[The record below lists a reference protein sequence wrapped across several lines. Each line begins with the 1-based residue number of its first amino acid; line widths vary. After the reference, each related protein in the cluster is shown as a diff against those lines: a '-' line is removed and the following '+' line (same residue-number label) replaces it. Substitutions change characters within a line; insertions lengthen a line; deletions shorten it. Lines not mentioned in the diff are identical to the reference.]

1 MFDTHAHVQDAAFD
15 EDRDAVLARAAA
27 AGVERILT
35 IGTDLADSRRAAA
48 TAARYG
54 LDYAIGIHPHEAKDA
69 PADIGAAFDALVG
82 GAERPPH
89 AVGEM
94 GLDYFYDHSPRD
106 AQRRVLVA
114 QLRYARERGWPA
126 VFHQRDAFDDFVAIL
141 RDEAAAPLR
150 GVVHCFTGNAE
161 QARLLVGEFGLR
173 LGIGG
178 VLTFKTAGGLREAVL
193 AVGLE
198 HVVLETDCPYLA
210 PVPHRGSRNEP
221 AFVAATAARLAALF
235 EVTADAVVT
244 RTNST
249 ARSLFGERSG
259 CGPARPETSLD

>member
-15 EDRDAVLARAAA
+15 DDRESVLARAAA

-35 IGTDLADSRRAAA
+35 IGTDVADSRRAAA

-69 PADIGAAFDALVG
+69 PEDIGAAFDALIA
-82 GAERPPH
+82 GADRPPH
-89 AVGEM
+89 AIGEM

-114 QLRYARERGWPA
+114 QLRYAREHGLPA
-126 VFHQRDAFDDFVAIL
+126 IFHQRDAFDDFVAVL
-141 RDEAAAPLR
+141 REEHAAPLR
-150 GVVHCFTGNAE
+150 GVVHCFTGTAD
-161 QARLLVGEFGLR
+161 QARLLVDEFGLR

-178 VLTFKTAGGLREAVL
+178 VLTFKTAGALRDAVQS
-193 AVGLE
+193 VGLE

-235 EVTADAVVT
+235 DTTSDAVIA
-244 RTNST
+244 RTNAT
-249 ARSLFGERSG
+249 ARSLFGV
-259 CGPARPETSLD
+259 